1 MAPAS
6 FTAHN
11 WFIDQETAPT
21 GVQADLNHIAVGAPA
36 FGTVHMCGGMSRVQI
51 VQFGGA
57 GVLAGDVNVTKFYA
71 VDPVG
76 GASSQGI
83 QAGKTYIYTP
93 LATISWVI
101 GAATGVANG
110 VLDTTTIFADGVTV
124 TAIGIAGLDLFGPLA
139 AIGEN
144 AYNSTADDI
153 GYAVLPLPACWGFV
167 TTWKTATT
175 GASPNSNHLLKFS

>member
-1 MAPAS
+1 MAM
-6 FTAHN
+6 FNAHN

-21 GVQADLNHIAVGAPA
+21 GVQADLSHISVGAPA

-51 VQFGGA
+51 AQFGGV
-57 GVLAGDVNVTKFYA
+57 GVLETDVNVTKFYA
-71 VDPVG
+71 VDPLG
-76 GASSQGI
+76 GASQAGI
-83 QAGKTYIYTP
+83 QANKTYIYTP

-101 GAATGVANG
+101 GTGTGVENG

-124 TAIGIAGLDLFGPLA
+124 TPIGAIAHDLFGSLA
-139 AIGEN
+139 AIGEAVYDSSAN
-144 AYNSTADDI
+144 DI

-175 GASPNSNHLLKFS
+175 GASPNSNHMLKFS